1 MGFCGYK
8 YSFRL
13 NAIHDIISNGENK
26 HGHTFY
32 ITLYIE
38 SKETDNFQPYYL
50 VEERIENF
58 MERFRGKFLN
68 EEKEFKD
75 IIPIY
80 ENIGLIFFK
89 ELSKIIND
97 GQYVLQKLE
106 INENPLVTNIIE

>member
-1 MGFCGYK
+1 MAFYGYK

-13 NAIHDIISNGENK
+13 NAMHDIVSNGKYK
-26 HGHTFY
+26 HSHTFF

-38 SKETDNFQPYYL
+38 SKKTEKFEPYYL
-50 VEERIENF
+50 VEERIE
-58 MERFRGKFLN
+58 EYISRFNGKFLN
-68 EEKEFKD
+68 NEPEFEF
-75 IIPIY
+75 ILPVY

-97 GQYVLQKLE
+97 GFYILQKLE